1 MYACTLN
8 PGADFSRGCAHS
20 AMRPPISA
28 AHPPLLDSR
37 INPREPQS
45 NATEHFNGR
54 QHPKLGGIDAS
65 AAVRVREHSHEVA
78 PKRRFVAS
86 RSNLSTQG
94 KDDRRVKMTKVV
106 LLHRTYL
113 PHSVITHP
121 RHIRV
126 NGLA

>member
-1 MYACTLN
+1 MFVSLKLS
-8 PGADFSRGCAHS
+8 ADFCEGVCAPS
-20 AMRPPISA
+20 NATADFRDP
-28 AHPPLLDSR
+28 PPLLDSR

-45 NATEHFNGR
+45 NATEHFNGQ

-65 AAVRVREHSHEVA
+65 GAVRVREHSHEVA
-78 PKRRFVAS
+78 PKRRSVAS
-86 RSNLSTQG
+86 RANLSTQG
-94 KDDRRVKMTKVV
+94 KDDRRVKMTAVV

-113 PHSVITHP
+113 SYSVITHP